1 MGEIINDPA
10 IESFFIDF
18 TENLLI
24 TNNQK
29 EYFPDELRKIKE
41 LSIEDRNKNEK
52 KIEKLSQTMKK
63 HKQDLIEKGQLFGSA
78 NFSYISYKKDKK
90 QQQSIVNSLDY
101 FIPKEFKFQTV
112 ESEFVIYYLFRLFKP
127 IIKKM
132 RNTKEGNRVFSLE
145 YVTELKRHVEN
156 NNVLKGFYK
165 EQKVETIAIEYNFYT
180 LLLDGVKS
188 LFEYTSGYSNDY
200 HPEVKITDF
209 YPESTDTE
217 KSIGNIEELLLLN
230 RFVEN
235 YNTAIQQIVQMKNSL
250 KYHLNLVGEDEKSF
264 SKVAK
269 EAGFFEKIPF
279 NLQDFIVVVKDLIR
293 IFDIRLIN
301 NFEINDV
308 TGEYEKMYR
317 SYKNTY
323 PKGTL
328 EEYYSSNGSINLQSL
343 EIADKCRILH
353 FEKEGFYR
361 LKGFKVI
368 EELQEIDELI
378 NN

>member
-90 QQQSIVNSLDY
+90 QQQSIVNSLNY
-101 FIPKEFKFQTV
+101 FIPKEFIFRTV

-127 IIKKM
+127 VIKKM

-200 HPEVKITDF
+200 RPEVKITDF
-209 YPESTDTE
+209 YPESIDTE

-279 NLQDFIVVVKDLIR
+279 NLQDFIVVVEDLIR

-317 SYKNTY
+317 SYKKTY
-323 PKGTL
+323 PQGTL

-368 EELQEIDELI
+368 EELKEINKLI

>member
-180 LLLDGVKS
+180 W
-188 LFEYTSGYSNDY
+188 
-200 HPEVKITDF
+200 
-209 YPESTDTE
+209 
-217 KSIGNIEELLLLN
+217 
-230 RFVEN
+230 
-235 YNTAIQQIVQMKNSL
+235 
-250 KYHLNLVGEDEKSF
+250 
-264 SKVAK
+264 
-269 EAGFFEKIPF
+269 
-279 NLQDFIVVVKDLIR
+279 
-293 IFDIRLIN
+293 
-301 NFEINDV
+301 
-308 TGEYEKMYR
+308 
-317 SYKNTY
+317 
-323 PKGTL
+323 
-328 EEYYSSNGSINLQSL
+328 
-343 EIADKCRILH
+343 C
-353 FEKEGFYR
+353 
-361 LKGFKVI
+361 
-368 EELQEIDELI
+368 
-378 NN
+378 